1 MEDKNIKFLQILSQ
15 LPEEVNLYFSSIHDQ
30 KDRADLALKYGLSSD
45 DIYDIIVDYF
55 VSDFKIE
62 VITKSLEEHQ
72 FNLNNSKDFIIDFL
86 GKIFLPLE
94 GFLNLDIKKEIKERG
109 GNPDNYKKN
118 IDNLKT
124 LIEDTNFDIVAD
136 LVEDFLEDFDEE
148 EEEKIVIN
156 YLEEDLLELLL
167 DSDTE
172 GSQYVNGSLL
182 YLLINKPDS
191 LNKFSR
197 ALMSNKELISSQG
210 VLVDGKEQEPSIA
223 NWITHFI
230 KENGSDM
237 PNNIALAKYLSSSS
251 EVLKLSSGEK
261 SLLRKVLKLYKN
273 LVFFPDSMT
282 GVPREDWVIIP
293 LDVISEPV
301 FQQKVEKAVP
311 ASKPEKVEKKVDNKK
326 PAPVI
331 KKKLEK
337 PVEDPKIVKLKKS
350 LEQYPANSLERKA
363 IESEIKKLSQKA

>member
-1 MEDKNIKFLQILSQ
+1 
-15 LPEEVNLYFSSIHDQ
+15 
-30 KDRADLALKYGLSSD
+30 
-45 DIYDIIVDYF
+45 
-55 VSDFKIE
+55 
-62 VITKSLEEHQ
+62 
-72 FNLNNSKDFIIDFL
+72 
-86 GKIFLPLE
+86 
-94 GFLNLDIKKEIKERG
+94 
-109 GNPDNYKKN
+109 
-118 IDNLKT
+118 
-124 LIEDTNFDIVAD
+124 
-136 LVEDFLEDFDEE
+136 
-148 EEEKIVIN
+148 
-156 YLEEDLLELLL
+156 
-167 DSDTE
+167 
-172 GSQYVNGSLL
+172 
-182 YLLINKPDS
+182 
-191 LNKFSR
+191 
-197 ALMSNKELISSQG
+197 
-210 VLVDGKEQEPSIA
+210 
-223 NWITHFI
+223 
-230 KENGSDM
+230 M